1 MNGIKFTN
9 LLLVFTIFIAHF
21 FAPTGY
27 IFYQH
32 TMSEL
37 AGQGVPNSW
46 ILTTGFYVVGMF
58 YVFFSWFY
66 FKAKILPGW
75 LFGLTLANGVMT
87 ILLGVFP
94 TSFDGLVNTT
104 IVVNETVVVLHR
116 YVAYASNALTITSIL
131 LHLILANSIDLKMK
145 HASFFVL
152 TFIFSGFFILYN
164 QDIRGIFQRLI
175 LLTNSFWTVWLYGY
189 IDEKPKH
196 LLTQIKARFQK
207 KQSRQ

>member
-9 LLLVFTIFIAHF
+9 LLLVFIIFIAHF

-37 AGQGVPNSW
+37 AGQGVPNGW
-46 ILTTGFYVVGMF
+46 ILTTGFYIVGML

-94 TSFDGLVNTT
+94 TSFDGLINST
-104 IVVNETVVVLHR
+104 IVVNETVVILHR